1 LFSADISDPD
11 ARSAVFKKL
20 SISDKKIG
28 VRLKD
33 PPLKP
38 RLLLSGIFPQENGE
52 RAW

>member
-1 LFSADISDPD
+1 MRG
-11 ARSAVFKKL
+11 ARFFKKL